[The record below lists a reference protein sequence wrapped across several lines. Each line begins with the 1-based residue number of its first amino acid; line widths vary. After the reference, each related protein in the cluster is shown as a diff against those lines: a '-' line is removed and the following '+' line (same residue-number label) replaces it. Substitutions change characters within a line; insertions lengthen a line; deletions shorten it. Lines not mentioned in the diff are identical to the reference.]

1 MYLHITFSDGSNP
14 FVRYGTITDIE
25 KEIKRWDRNYEQ
37 LWRRDY
43 ASGVFVEL
51 RPRVAMPTSLFPAG
65 G

>member
-14 FVRYGTITDIE
+14 FVRYGTIADIE

-51 RPRVAMPTSLFPAG
+51 RPRVAMPTGLFPM
-65 G
+65 